1 MEKTFYLELKAEVL
15 FKIPVQAETFS
26 QAYEKIK
33 NVQYNTLAD
42 LSQCTAFKVLK
53 TQKRAIYKMYNQ
65 EYAGKITIYD

>member
-15 FKIPVQAETFS
+15 FKIPIQAETFS

-42 LSQCTAFKVLK
+42 LSQGTVSKV
-53 TQKRAIYKMYNQ
+53 
-65 EYAGKITIYD
+65 